1 VSYTQPAVFDAA
13 NPALTPVISVR
24 PVVLPAAGRGADLQ
38 VRVTAPTSGS
48 GLPLVVFSHGFGESM
63 DGYAPLAEFWAAHGF
78 AVLQPTHLDSQ
89 TLGIAPDDPRTPVI
103 WRFRIEDLTR
113 VLDELDLI
121 EAWVPGLAGRLNHD
135 RIAVA
140 GHSWGAATASALIG
154 ARIVDLDGNVGEDM
168 SDPRVAAGVLLA
180 VAGTGGDDLTAFAAE
195 HFSFMNPNFAQM
207 TTPALV
213 VAGDQDTSPLSTRGP
228 DWWTDAYTLSPADK
242 SLLTLFGAEHTMGGI
257 AGYSTHETTDWSLER
272 IALIQQ
278 VTTAY
283 LGSALTLEDE
293 AWSQVRAALAND
305 PHPLGR
311 LEST

>member
-1 VSYTQPAVFDAA
+1 MSHTEPAVVDAA
-13 NPALTPVISVR
+13 ISTPTPTISVR
-24 PVVLPAAGRGADLQ
+24 PVTLPAPGRGDDLQ
-38 VRVTAPTSGS
+38 LRVTAPTIGS
-48 GLPLVVFSHGFGESM
+48 DLPIVVFSHGFGESM

-89 TLGIAPDDPRTPVI
+89 TLAIAPDDPRRPVI

-113 VLDELDLI
+113 CLDELDLI
-121 EAWVPGLAGRLNHD
+121 EASIPGLAGRLNHE

-140 GHSWGAATASALIG
+140 GHSWGATTASALIG
-154 ARIVDLDGNVGEDM
+154 ARIVDHDGHVGETM
-168 SDPRVAAGVLLA
+168 SDPRVLAGVLLA
-180 VAGTGGDDLTAFAAE
+180 VAGTGGDDLTPFAAE

-207 TTPALV
+207 AAPALL
-213 VAGDQDTSPLSTRGP
+213 VAGDEDKSPLSTRGP
-228 DWWTDAYTLSPADK
+228 DWWTDAYTLSPASK

-278 VTTAY
+278 ATTAY
-283 LGSALTLEDE
+283 LGSALNLQNE

-305 PHPLGR
+305 SHPLGR
-311 LEST
+311 LESK

>member
-1 VSYTQPAVFDAA
+1 MSYTQPAVFDAA
-13 NPALTPVISVR
+13 NPAPTPVISVR
-24 PVVLPAAGRGADLQ
+24 PVVLSAPGRGADLQ
-38 VRVTAPTSGS
+38 VRVTAPTIGS
-48 GLPLVVFSHGFGESM
+48 DLPIVVFSHGFGESM

-121 EAWVPGLAGRLNHD
+121 EASVPSLAGRLNHD
-135 RIAVA
+135 RIGVA
-140 GHSWGAATASALIG
+140 GHSWGATSASALVG
-154 ARIVDLDGNVGEDM
+154 ARIVDQDGNVGDDM
-168 SDPRVAAGVLLA
+168 SDPRVVAGLLLA

-195 HFSFMNPNFAQM
+195 HFSFMNPDFAQM
-207 TTPALV
+207 TTAALV
-213 VAGDQDTSPLSTRGP
+213 VAGDHDNSPLSTRGP
-228 DWWTDAYTLSPADK
+228 DWWTDAYVLSPADK

-257 AGYSTHETTDWSLER
+257 AGYSTHDTTDWSLER
-272 IALIQQ
+272 IALIQH

-283 LGSALTLEDE
+283 LRSALNLEDE

-305 PHPLGR
+305 SHPLAR
-311 LEST
+311 LDSK

>member
-1 VSYTQPAVFDAA
+1 MSHTEPAVVDAA
-13 NPALTPVISVR
+13 VTPTPTISVR
-24 PVVLPAAGRGADLQ
+24 PVALSAPGRGDDLQ
-38 VRVTAPTSGS
+38 LRVTAPTIGS
-48 GLPLVVFSHGFGESM
+48 DLPIVVFSHGFGESM

-103 WRFRIEDLTR
+103 WRFRIEDLLR
-113 VLDELDLI
+113 CLDELDLI
-121 EAWVPGLAGRLNHD
+121 EASIPGLAGRLNQD

-140 GHSWGAATASALIG
+140 GHSWGATTASALIG
-154 ARIVDLDGNVGEDM
+154 ARIVDHDGHVGENT
-168 SDPRVAAGVLLA
+168 SDPRILAGVLLA
-180 VAGTGGDDLTAFAAE
+180 VAGTGGDDLTPFAAE

-207 TTPALV
+207 ATPALV
-213 VAGDQDTSPLSTRGP
+213 VAGDEDKSPLSTRGP
-228 DWWTDAYTLSPADK
+228 DWWTDAYTLSPASK

-278 VTTAY
+278 ATTAY
-283 LGSALTLEDE
+283 LRSALNLQDD

-305 PHPLGR
+305 SHPQGR
-311 LEST
+311 IESK

>member
-1 VSYTQPAVFDAA
+1 MSHTEPAVVDAA
-13 NPALTPVISVR
+13 ISTPTPTISVR
-24 PVVLPAAGRGADLQ
+24 PVTLPAPGRGDDLQ
-38 VRVTAPTSGS
+38 LRVTAPTIGS
-48 GLPLVVFSHGFGESM
+48 DLPIVVFSHGFGESL

-89 TLGIAPDDPRTPVI
+89 TLGIAPDDPRSPVI

-113 VLDELDLI
+113 CLDELDLI
-121 EAWVPGLAGRLNHD
+121 EASIPGLAGRLGHD

-140 GHSWGAATASALIG
+140 GHSWGATTASALIG
-154 ARIVDLDGNVGEDM
+154 ARIVDHDGHVGENT
-168 SDPRVAAGVLLA
+168 SDPRVLAGVLLA
-180 VAGTGGDDLTAFAAE
+180 VAGTGGDDLTPFAAE

-207 TTPALV
+207 ATPALL
-213 VAGDQDTSPLSTRGP
+213 VAGDEDKSPLSTRGA
-228 DWWTDAYTLSPADK
+228 DWWTDAYTLSPASK

-278 VTTAY
+278 ATTAY
-283 LGSALTLEDE
+283 LCSALNLQDE

-305 PHPLGR
+305 SHPLGR
-311 LEST
+311 LESK